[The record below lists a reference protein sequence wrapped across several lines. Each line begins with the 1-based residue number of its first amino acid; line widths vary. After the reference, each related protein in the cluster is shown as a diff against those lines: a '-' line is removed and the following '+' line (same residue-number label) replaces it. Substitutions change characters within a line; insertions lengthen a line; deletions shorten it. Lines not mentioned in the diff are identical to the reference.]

1 MIPNSD
7 DYWDMVIECSTNQEC
22 DKGEI
27 CEDGECEPDPGY
39 EEEPTGKF
47 ALKMIIYYRK
57 ILM

>member
-1 MIPNSD
+1 
-7 DYWDMVIECSTNQEC
+7 MVIECSTNQEC